1 MFIMMYI
8 AFRKHKNFN
17 STLLSVFYRD
27 GIFYFICLSG
37 ASKCLFS
44 DVSSTGSWC
53 VDYDVALASA
63 NIVVNLAA
71 PEGGFKFLLVQYV
84 SPSLTPIVHYL
95 NSTYTVLL

>member
-1 MFIMMYI
+1 MGFSI
-8 AFRKHKNFN
+8 
-17 STLLSVFYRD
+17 
-27 GIFYFICLSG
+27 
-37 ASKCLFS
+37 LFVCRVRPT
-44 DVSSTGSWC
+44 VSSPMYHRLKVG

-95 NSTYTVLL
+95 NSTYTVLLQNRDRPPRNSLNSYAPTPPLLGRT